1 MPEAR
6 GQAVARVQQAEAY
19 REEVIANAEGEVVS
33 FEKLLAE
40 YEKAPKVTRDRLYL
54 DAIQS
59 VLSSSTKIM
68 VDVEGGNNLLYL
80 PLDKIMEQNKKR
92 DDDE

>member
-1 MPEAR
+1 
-6 GQAVARVQQAEAY
+6 
-19 REEVIANAEGEVVS
+19 
-33 FEKLLAE
+33 
-40 YEKAPKVTRDRLYL
+40 
-54 DAIQS
+54 
-59 VLSSSTKIM
+59 M